1 MPEFKP
7 LALLILAITF
17 HLVMFWSTVFG
28 VYLVIVSVL
37 RNVYNVELPT
47 PFR

>member
-17 HLVMFWSTVFG
+17 HIVMFWMTVFG

-37 RNVYNVELPT
+37 RSAFNIDLPA
-47 PFR
+47 PFT